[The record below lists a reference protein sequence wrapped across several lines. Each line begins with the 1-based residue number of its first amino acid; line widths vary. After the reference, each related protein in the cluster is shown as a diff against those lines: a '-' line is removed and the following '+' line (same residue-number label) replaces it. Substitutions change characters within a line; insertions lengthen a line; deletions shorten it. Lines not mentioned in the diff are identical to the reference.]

1 MKDLSAASD
10 SKQTCGGG
18 GKAHLLLGLWI
29 AETASV
35 LGFSVHNVPKK
46 KKELV
51 SNRKIQYVTSCMQ
64 YLPHGT
70 DLLCFQQCDFPSSVN
85 K

>member
-1 MKDLSAASD
+1 MIPNRHA
-10 SKQTCGGG
+10 GGG
-18 GKAHLLLGLWI
+18 AHLLLGLWI

-46 KKELV
+46 KELV
-51 SNRKIQYVTSCMQ
+51 TNRKIQYVTSCMQ

-70 DLLCFQQCDFPSSVN
+70 DLLGFQQCDFTSSVN